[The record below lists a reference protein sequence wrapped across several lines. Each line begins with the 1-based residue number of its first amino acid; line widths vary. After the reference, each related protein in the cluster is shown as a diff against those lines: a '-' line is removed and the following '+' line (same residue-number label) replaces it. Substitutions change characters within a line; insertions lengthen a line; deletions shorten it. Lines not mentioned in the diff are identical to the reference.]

1 MPNLAVIEEV
11 RNGNELLYIGSRDG
25 MEKKLVENA
34 GVRYEGV
41 SCGKLRRYFSV
52 ENFVDMFRVPIGLLQ
67 ARRILKKFEPDV
79 VFSKGGYVSVPV
91 VMAARWLKIP
101 VIVHES
107 DISPGLA
114 NKICFKFAK
123 KICVSFEETLA
134 YLPKKLLKK
143 VEYTGSPVRE
153 EILQG
158 DAEVGYRLT
167 GFDKHRPVILVIGG
181 SQGAEQINELV
192 RASLPELT
200 KKFQIVH
207 IVGKGNLDI
216 GVNKH
221 GYVQYEFLGRELAD
235 VYAISEMVVTR
246 GGANAMAELALL
258 KKKVLVIPLSG
269 EASRGDQEENA
280 HLFVR
285 KFGWSM
291 ISGDVS
297 REDFINNIELTFNNE
312 LSYNTKYKNG
322 LKAIVSLILNYK
334 K

>member
-1 MPNLAVIEEV
+1 M
-11 RNGNELLYIGSRDG
+11 
-25 MEKKLVENA
+25 VENA
-34 GVRYEGV
+34 PPVEGSSIGVRYEGV

-52 ENFVDMFRVPIGLLQ
+52 ENFVDAFRVPVGFFQAKKLL
-67 ARRILKKFEPDV
+67 KEFEPDV

-123 KICVSFEETLA
+123 KICVSFEETLV

-143 VEYTGSPVRE
+143 AEYTGSPVRG
-153 EILQG
+153 EILKG
-158 DAEVGYRLT
+158 DAEAGYRFT
-167 GFDKHRPVILVIGG
+167 GFDKHRPVLLMIGG
-181 SQGAEQINELV
+181 SQGAAQINDLV
-192 RASLPELT
+192 RASLDELT
-200 KKFQIVH
+200 KKFQVVH

-216 GVNKH
+216 GVNKR

-246 GGANAMAELALL
+246 GGANVLAELALL
-258 KKKVLVIPLSG
+258 KKKVLIIPLSTQ
-269 EASRGDQEENA
+269 ASRGDQEENA

-291 ISGDVS
+291 ISGNIS
-297 REDFINNIELTFNNE
+297 REDFIENIGLTFNNN
-312 LSYNTKYKNG
+312 LSYDNKYKNG
-322 LKAIVSLILNYK
+322 LKAIVDIILNYK